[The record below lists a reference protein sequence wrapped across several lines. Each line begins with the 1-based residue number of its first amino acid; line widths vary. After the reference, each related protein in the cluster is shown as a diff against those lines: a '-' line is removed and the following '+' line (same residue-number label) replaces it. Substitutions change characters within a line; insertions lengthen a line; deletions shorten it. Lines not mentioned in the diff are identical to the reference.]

1 MIVQYVC
8 TIWCQLENISKMNFY
23 NRVIVI
29 RFADHEYR
37 VDARLFDDGS
47 WLNIAKELFDEIVY
61 QNPLFVNYG
70 LWHEVSPFRPNEATG
85 VNGDLKMI
93 EYGLQF

>member
-1 MIVQYVC
+1 MCVPSGVSWKTFRIFFH
-8 TIWCQLENISKMNFY
+8 T
-23 NRVIVI
+23 RVSVT

-47 WLNIAKELFDEIVY
+47 WLNIAKEFFDEIVY

-70 LWHEVSPFRPNEATG
+70 LWH
-85 VNGDLKMI
+85 
-93 EYGLQF
+93 